1 MDRGENRNAALM
13 SSSCFKL
20 CVLVVDRFY
29 FSICENVVPDPD
41 TAKIM
46 AFGGSA
52 ANNSND
58 QNSKKKK
65 NRRRNKK
72 NSVLTIDGNGG
83 MDDDDPV
90 NEASRNM
97 FGALTSLHKNGR
109 LSRSMLELAL
119 IHSSTSFPEFIQR
132 WICSLPPDERN
143 LYAADLYNSKFSNVP
158 WDVQFYKH
166 TLQDR
171 RVDYDGTSSSLS
183 VAVAVPATSSSSGSN
198 ASSFATTFAKP
209 ESMPAPPTPI
219 GDDRHSP
226 RAHSIQHA
234 AYFWYQVLEEGVLF
248 VDHSGN
254 DGGVGGGG
262 EVGEENANTSILIHH
277 DYHRPL
283 AADYVDLVE
292 PDILSTLGPVF
303 GIVKSDLVF
312 GQRSDSKKNTGNSET
327 EKKRTMSSSERI
339 LRLWNVLYQEQRLSK
354 TELED
359 VLRQG
364 PWAVRAFLERGVLLV
379 RLTYMIA
386 GYGDDDDHPT
396 LDIVRGDIATDHVV
410 FQDLPISQSILKE
423 CDFCGESLDKVEL
436 CSKCRV
442 AMYCSRECQRED
454 WKRHKSL
461 CCCPGH

>member
-29 FSICENVVPDPD
+29 FSICENVYPDPD

-52 ANNSND
+52 AASLPNSN
-58 QNSKKKK
+58 NNNNKKKK

-72 NSVLTIDGNGG
+72 NSVLTIGDDDEIDG
-83 MDDDDPV
+83 DDPV

-119 IHSSTSFPEFIQR
+119 IHSSTSFPHFIQR

-171 RVDYDGTSSSLS
+171 RVDYDGTSSSS
-183 VAVAVPATSSSSGSN
+183 AAAAVAPTSASN
-198 ASSFATTFAKP
+198 ASSAATTITKP

-219 GDDRHSP
+219 GDNRHSP

-248 VDHSGN
+248 GDHAGN
-254 DGGVGGGG
+254 DGVVGGGEAG
-262 EVGEENANTSILIHH
+262 DNATNSILIHH

-312 GQRSDSKKNTGNSET
+312 GQRSDNKTSNGSTTG
-327 EKKRTMSSSERI
+327 KKRTMSPSERI

-364 PWAVRAFLERGVLLV
+364 PWAVRAFLERGALLI
-379 RLTYMIA
+379 RLTYSIA
-386 GYGDDDDHPT
+386 GYGDDDEHPT
-396 LDIVRGDIATDHVV
+396 LDIVRGDIVTNPVV
-410 FQDLPISQSILKE
+410 FQDLPISQDILKE
-423 CDFCGESLDKVEL
+423 CDFCGESLDKVDL
-436 CSKCRV
+436 CSKCKV
-442 AMYCSRECQRED
+442 AMYCSRECQRQD

-461 CCCPGH
+461 CCCAGH